1 MKRDY
6 VSIRLFH
13 GGVSM
18 RIQGMDATAGM
29 RVGNEP
35 QFFGNRAADAVQMR
49 RAVPQK
55 KADETEYPINE
66 RVVSEAVE
74 KMNKVVEGYNRR
86 FEYTIHEGTNDIM
99 IRVIDETTNE
109 VIREIPPKKILDM
122 VASMMEMAGLLVDE
136 RR

>member
-18 RIQGMDATAGM
+18 RIQGTDAAASM
-29 RVGNEP
+29 RVGNDT
-35 QFFGNRAADAVQMR
+35 QFFGNRTADAVQM
-49 RAVPQK
+49 K
-55 KADETEYPINE
+55 KASRQRTDEGDYPVNE

-74 KMNKVVEGYNRR
+74 KMNKVIEGYNRR
-86 FEYTIHEGTNDIM
+86 FEYTVHERTNDIM
-99 IRVIDETTNE
+99 IRVIDESTNE

-122 VASMMEMAGLLVDE
+122 VATMLEMAGLLVDE